1 MNRTFHSM
9 KSSTKKSFRKRF
21 QSLPPEIRQLAR
33 KNFQLWLRN
42 PRHPSIH
49 FKKTGNYWSA
59 RVGDSHRA
67 LATVNGK
74 RVEWFWIGAH
84 VEYEFIIGNR

>member
-1 MNRTFHSM
+1 M
-9 KSSTKKSFRKRF
+9 KSSTKKSFRARYAA
-21 QSLPPEIRQLAR
+21 LPPEIRAVAR

-59 RVGDSHRA
+59 RVGDNHRA
-67 LATVNGK
+67 LAIMSGE
-74 RVEWFWIGAH
+74 RVERYLDWLA
-84 VEYEFIIGNR
+84 R